1 MLNASKAGFRRLL
14 PLLRPHLRQL
24 MTGGLC
30 MVVYVGSFPVL
41 VSLAG
46 ELFPALGS
54 KDLSRVLQ
62 LIAQAVLIFAVQK
75 LAQFGQDSLLAEP
88 ALLVSQRLR
97 RELFSTLQRV
107 ELGALEKLSAG
118 DLTYRLTE
126 DADRVSEV
134 LYKTIHDTVP
144 SVLQLLVVLG
154 TMLWLDWKLTIA
166 ILLLAP
172 VIVWLISLFG
182 AQVMRA
188 TERSQKKVSELAGLL
203 GEAIEGLPLV
213 RAFAAEPWL
222 QDRFEQEI
230 SQHRQA
236 RQRTYLLVALQHPV
250 VGIIEV
256 IGLFAVLGLAAWR
269 IESGDLTIPGLSS
282 YLTGLIVLIDPIAH
296 VTNNFNEF
304 QQGQASLR
312 RLREIE
318 QEPLEPSDPADSVS
332 LGDVKGALSL
342 ESLSFHYVPGQ
353 TVLDRLDLQVPA
365 GSVLAVVGPSGAGKS
380 TLFSLLL
387 RFNTAQQGSILLDGV
402 DISSMRSRELRKRV
416 ALVPQR
422 TTVFSGS
429 IAEAIRVKGALSLES
444 LSFHYVK
451 GQTVLDRLD
460 LQVPAGS
467 VLAVVG
473 PSGAGKSTL
482 FSLLLRFN
490 TAQQGSILLDGVDI
504 SSMRSR
510 ELRKR
515 VALVPQR
522 TTVFSGSIA
531 EAIRFGRRATHEQ
544 MVSAARLANADDFIQ
559 ALPDGY
565 NTKLE
570 ERGSNLSGGQLQRIA
585 IARAV
590 LGDPAILLLDE
601 ATSALDAE
609 AEAAVQLGLN
619 RAMAD
624 RTVIVI
630 AHRLATVQE
639 ADKIVVLEHGRIVE
653 LGSHAE
659 LMNAYGRYRDLCERQ
674 IIRGV
679 EVT

>member
-1 MLNASKAGFRRLL
+1 M
-14 PLLRPHLRQL
+14 
-24 MTGGLC
+24 
-30 MVVYVGSFPVL
+30 
-41 VSLAG
+41 
-46 ELFPALGS
+46 
-54 KDLSRVLQ
+54 
-62 LIAQAVLIFAVQK
+62 
-75 LAQFGQDSLLAEP
+75 
-88 ALLVSQRLR
+88 
-97 RELFSTLQRV
+97 
-107 ELGALEKLSAG
+107 
-118 DLTYRLTE
+118 
-126 DADRVSEV
+126 
-134 LYKTIHDTVP
+134 
-144 SVLQLLVVLG
+144 
-154 TMLWLDWKLTIA
+154 
-166 ILLLAP
+166 
-172 VIVWLISLFG
+172 
-182 AQVMRA
+182 
-188 TERSQKKVSELAGLL
+188 
-203 GEAIEGLPLV
+203 
-213 RAFAAEPWL
+213 

-342 ESLSFHYVPGQ
+342 ESLSFHYVQGQ

-402 DISSMRSRELRKRV
+402 DISSMRSRELR
-416 ALVPQR
+416 Q
-422 TTVFSGS
+422 
-429 IAEAIRVKGALSLES
+429 
-444 LSFHYVK
+444 
-451 GQTVLDRLD
+451 
-460 LQVPAGS
+460 
-467 VLAVVG
+467 
-473 PSGAGKSTL
+473 
-482 FSLLLRFN
+482 
-490 TAQQGSILLDGVDI
+490 
-504 SSMRSR
+504 
-510 ELRKR
+510 R

-609 AEAAVQLGLN
+609 AEAAVQLGLK

-639 ADKIVVLEHGRIVE
+639 ADKIVVLEQGRIIE

-659 LMNAYGRYRDLCERQ
+659 LMNACGRYRDLCERQ

>member
-342 ESLSFHYVPGQ
+342 ESLSFHYV
-353 TVLDRLDLQVPA
+353 
-365 GSVLAVVGPSGAGKS
+365 
-380 TLFSLLL
+380 
-387 RFNTAQQGSILLDGV
+387 
-402 DISSMRSRELRKRV
+402 
-416 ALVPQR
+416 
-422 TTVFSGS
+422 
-429 IAEAIRVKGALSLES
+429 
-444 LSFHYVK
+444 K

-510 ELRKR
+510 ELRQR

-522 TTVFSGSIA
+522 TTVFSGSIS